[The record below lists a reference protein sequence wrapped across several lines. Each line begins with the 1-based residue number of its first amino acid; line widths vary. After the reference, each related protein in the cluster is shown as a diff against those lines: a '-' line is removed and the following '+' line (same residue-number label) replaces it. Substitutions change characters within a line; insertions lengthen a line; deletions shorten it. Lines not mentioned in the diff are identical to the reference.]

1 MTAAGANSSSPE
13 RPHFPEEMVAFG
25 LQSAFPQG
33 ALSDLIQCFWSLDH
47 GSARVEPASPQ
58 LASRKLYPDGGLSL
72 MIRLD
77 RSTPSATLL
86 FNRQT
91 ILQPFPL
98 SEALLSVR
106 FNPGVLHGLFGL
118 SPAECLS
125 DEIEFADLLQGV
137 ARSEFSFLL
146 EQLFELDAAERMTRL
161 EAWFA
166 AYLGQKNPCR
176 RRLVHLPRML
186 DSPHGQLTE
195 VASDLGMSTRTL
207 ERHCMREIGMAPS
220 ALLECLRMR
229 NARRLLAAP
238 ELSLA
243 ELALACGYYD
253 QAHFSRAFSDF
264 VGETPGTYR
273 RRKLSHFYKA

>member
-1 MTAAGANSSSPE
+1 MKAAGATSSFQN
-13 RPHFPEEMVAFG
+13 RPYFPEEVVAFG

-33 ALSDLIQCFWSLDH
+33 ALSDHIQCFWSLDN
-47 GSARVEPASPQ
+47 GSALAEPASSQ
-58 LASRKLYPDGGLSL
+58 LTSRKLYPDGGLSL

-77 RSTPSATLL
+77 RSTPTATLL

-91 ILQPFPL
+91 MLQPFPL
-98 SEALLSVR
+98 SEPLLSVR

-125 DEIEFADLLQGV
+125 DDIEFAGLLQGN
-137 ARSEFSFLL
+137 ARPGFSFLL
-146 EQLFELDAAERMTRL
+146 EQLLELDAAERMNRL
-161 EAWFA
+161 EEWFT
-166 AYLGQKNPCR
+166 AYVGQKTPYR
-176 RRLVHLPRML
+176 RRLVHLPNML

-264 VGETPGTYR
+264 VGEAPGAYR
-273 RRKLSHFYKA
+273 KRKLSHFYKA